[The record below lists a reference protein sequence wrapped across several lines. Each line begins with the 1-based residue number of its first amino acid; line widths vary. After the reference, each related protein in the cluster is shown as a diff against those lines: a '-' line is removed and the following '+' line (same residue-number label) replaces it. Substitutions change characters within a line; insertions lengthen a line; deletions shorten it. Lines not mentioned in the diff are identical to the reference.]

1 MLLFGEK
8 GLQMKSIICA
18 AFAASLMLSTGASAQ
33 TQSAPTG
40 DYPNRQVR
48 ILLPFP
54 PGGVA
59 DVVGRLLAQ
68 KMSESTG
75 QNFFVENRPGAAG
88 NIGAALVQGLP
99 PDGYTVLLT
108 SSSFVINPGLQ
119 KVPYDPVGGF
129 EPISIISASPSIL
142 AIHPSQ
148 SAKTVKDLIELVKKE
163 PGKHSYASAGVGS
176 TPHLQGE
183 MFKQAFGLDMVHV
196 PFAGG
201 GPALQSAVAGHTPIV
216 FAALPPAIP
225 LVKSG
230 DIRALA
236 IVGPKRVSAL
246 PDVPTM
252 TEAGLPGQEAETI
265 LLALVPAGTP
275 KPIVDKLQQEIAKAV
290 KLPDVVQKLD
300 VLGFSPIGSTSAEA
314 AARIKSELDMW
325 AKVIKDAKIEK

>member
-1 MLLFGEK
+1 MNMILRAAIAMAVMLT
-8 GLQMKSIICA
+8 A
-18 AFAASLMLSTGASAQ
+18 GAGHAQ
-33 TQSAPTG
+33 SQGGAPNG
-40 DYPNRQVR
+40 HYPNRPVK
-48 ILLPFP
+48 IVVPFP

-68 KMSESTG
+68 KLSEQTG
-75 QNFFVENRPGAAG
+75 QNFFVENRGGASG
-88 NIGAALVQGLP
+88 NIGAAMVQSSP

-108 SSSFVINPGLQ
+108 SSSFLINPGLQ
-119 KVPYDPVGGF
+119 KVPYEPVTGF
-129 EPISIISASPSIL
+129 VPITIVSASPSIL
-142 AIHPSQ
+142 AVHPGQ
-148 SAKTVKDLIELVKKE
+148 SVKSVKDLIEMVKKE

-183 MFKQAFGLDMVHV
+183 MFKQAFGLDIVHV

-230 DIRALA
+230 GLRALA
-236 IVGPKRVSAL
+236 IVGPKRASSL

-265 LLALVPAGTP
+265 LLALAPVGTP
-275 KPIVDKLQQEIAKAV
+275 KEIVDLLQREIVKAV
-290 KLPDVVQKLD
+290 KTPDVVQKLD
-300 VLGFSPIGSTSAEA
+300 VFGFSPLGTTPDEA
-314 AARIKSELDMW
+314 AARIRSELDMW
-325 AKVIKDAKIEK
+325 AKVIKDAKIQ

>member
-1 MLLFGEK
+1 
-8 GLQMKSIICA
+8 MKMILRA
-18 AFAASLMLSTGASAQ
+18 AAAVTLMMAAGVGHAQ
-33 TQSAPTG
+33 SQGVTPTG
-40 DYPNRQVR
+40 KYPDRQVR

-68 KMSESTG
+68 KLSENTG
-75 QNFFVENRPGAAG
+75 QNFFVENRAGAAG
-88 NIGAALVQGLP
+88 NIGAQMVQSLP
-99 PDGYTVLLT
+99 PDGYTIMLT
-108 SSSFVINPGLQ
+108 SSSFLINPGLQ

-129 EPISIISASPSIL
+129 APISIISASPSIL
-142 AIHPSQ
+142 AVHPGQPVKS
-148 SAKTVKDLIELVKKE
+148 VKDLIDVVKKS

-183 MFKQAFGLDMVHV
+183 MFKQAYDLDMVHV

-230 DIRALA
+230 DLRALA

-265 LLALVPAGTP
+265 LLALAPAGTP
-275 KPIVDKLQQEIAKAV
+275 KPIIDFLNKEIVKAV
-290 KLPDVVQKLD
+290 NTPDVVQKLD
-300 VLGFSPIGSTSAEA
+300 VFGFSPLGTTPDEA
-314 AARIKSELDMW
+314 AKRIKTELDMW
-325 AKVIKDAKIEK
+325 AKVIRDAKIQQ

>member
-1 MLLFGEK
+1 MKMMLR
-8 GLQMKSIICA
+8 A
-18 AFAASLMLSTGASAQ
+18 AIAMAVVLAAGAGHAQ
-33 TQSAPTG
+33 SQGGTPNG
-40 DYPNRQVR
+40 NYPNRPVK
-48 ILLPFP
+48 IVVPFP

-68 KMSESTG
+68 KLSDNTG
-75 QNFFVENRPGAAG
+75 QNFFVENRGGASG
-88 NIGAALVQGLP
+88 NIGAAMVQSSL

-108 SSSFVINPGLQ
+108 SSSFLINPGLQ
-119 KVPYDPVGGF
+119 KVPYEPVTGF
-129 EPISIISASPSIL
+129 APITVISASPSIL
-142 AIHPSQ
+142 AVHPGQ
-148 SAKTVKDLIELVKKE
+148 SAKSVKDLIDAVKKE

-183 MFKQAFGLDMVHV
+183 MFKQAFGLDIVHV

-230 DIRALA
+230 DLRALA
-236 IVGPKRVSAL
+236 IVGPKRASAL

-265 LLALVPAGTP
+265 LLALAPAGTP
-275 KPIVDKLQQEIAKAV
+275 KEIVDLLQREIVKAV
-290 KLPDVVQKLD
+290 KTPDVVQRLD
-300 VLGFSPIGSTSAEA
+300 VFGFSPLGTTPDEA
-314 AARIKSELDMW
+314 AARIKTELDMW
-325 AKVIKDAKIEK
+325 AKVIKDAKIQ